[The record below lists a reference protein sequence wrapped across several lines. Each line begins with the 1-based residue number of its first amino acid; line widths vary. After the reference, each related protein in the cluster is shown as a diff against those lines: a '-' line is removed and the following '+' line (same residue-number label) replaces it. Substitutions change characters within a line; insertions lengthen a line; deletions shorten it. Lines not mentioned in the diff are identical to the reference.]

1 MLKNLQ
7 GEWKR
12 GQKTVEMSLPV
23 MAFEEDGVQIAYI
36 PVLDLSGY
44 GKTEKEALD
53 SLYVAIN
60 EYLTYTLRKN
70 TLFQDLKAHGWTVKK
85 KSKPFIAPEIT
96 DLINKNEYLHDIV
109 NTKPYSMKRV
119 PVSMPQYA

>member
-12 GQKTVEMSLPV
+12 GQNTVEMSLPV